1 MFNSWRDEWRNSP
14 EPPLWRAIL
23 FAVGVI
29 LVLTWPLVRGKPIN
43 GVPAVLASLAGL
55 ALLLDL
61 TRLGWSRLRR
71 R

>member
-1 MFNSWRDEWRNSP
+1 MFNAWRDEWRNSP
-14 EPPLWRAIL
+14 EPPLWRAIV

-43 GVPAVLASLAGL
+43 AVPAVFASLAGL

>member
-1 MFNSWRDEWRNSP
+1 MFNTWRDGWRNSP

-29 LVLTWPLVRGKPIN
+29 LVLTWPLLRGNPIN
-43 GVPAVLASLAGL
+43 AVPAVLASLAGL